1 MTNKMML
8 CRAGEGGI
16 LEVDL
21 PLFLLFNIKGK
32 KSRAR
37 GHCAKTRFGNMRSIN
52 GDEGARKFSPA

>member
-1 MTNKMML
+1 M
-8 CRAGEGGI
+8 RGDIGGGFT
-16 LEVDL
+16 
-21 PLFLLFNIKGK
+21 PLFSLFNIKGK